1 MIRVLVLNSKGG
13 AGKTTV
19 ATNLA
24 SLLAL
29 RGSVLLADLDPQ
41 RSSSTWAGRRSEH
54 LPKLSVITDA
64 DRDFRDY
71 PPTDF
76 VVFDAPA
83 GLKKGRLED
92 MLGEVEALLVPI
104 GPSSFDMD
112 ASRVFLEQLKEIKRF
127 RKGKVRMGVIANRV
141 NARTKGGQHL
151 QTFLADLQ
159 LPVVATLRDS
169 ELYVRAAQLGAGVAD
184 LRAAET
190 RAELPQWVQILRF
203 VMEGKYGTGA

>member
-41 RSSSTWAGRRSEH
+41 RSSSTWAERRSEQ
-54 LPKLSVITDA
+54 LPKLSIIADA
-64 DRDFRDY
+64 DRDFRGY
-71 PPTDF
+71 PTSDF

-92 MLGEVEALLVPI
+92 MLDEVEVLLVPI

-112 ASRVFLEQLKEIKRF
+112 ASRLFLEKLNEIKRF

-141 NARTKGGQHL
+141 NARTKGGQRL
-151 QTFLADLQ
+151 QLFLSDLQ
-159 LPVVATLRDS
+159 LPVVATLRDNQ
-169 ELYVRAAQLGAGVAD
+169 LYVRAAQLGAGIAD
-184 LRAAET
+184 LRMAET
-190 RAELPQWVQILRF
+190 RAELPQWAQLLRF
-203 VMEGKYGTGA
+203 VTEGKRGTGA

>member
-71 PPTDF
+71 PPRDF

-141 NARTKGGQHL
+141 NVRTRGGQHL
-151 QTFLADLQ
+151 QTFLADLR

>member
-1 MIRVLVLNSKGG
+1 VIRVLVLNSKGG

-41 RSSSTWAGRRSEH
+41 QSSSSWAERRSEH
-54 LPKLSVITDA
+54 LPKLSIIADA

-71 PPTDF
+71 PASDF
-76 VVFDAPA
+76 VIFDAPA

-92 MLGEVEALLVPI
+92 MLDEVEVLLVPI

-112 ASRVFLEQLKEIKRF
+112 ASRLFLEKLDEIKRF
-127 RKGKVRMGVIANRV
+127 RKGKVRMGIIANRV
-141 NARTKGGQHL
+141 NARTKGGQRL
-151 QTFLADLQ
+151 QLFLADLQ

-169 ELYVRAAQLGAGVAD
+169 QLYVRAAQLGAGIAD
-184 LRAAET
+184 LRMAET
-190 RAELPQWVQILRF
+190 RAELPQWAQILRF
-203 VMEGKYGTGA
+203 VTEGKRGTRA

>member
-41 RSSSTWAGRRSEH
+41 RSSSTWAARRSEH

-71 PPTDF
+71 PPRDF

-141 NARTKGGQHL
+141 NVRTKGGQHL
-151 QTFLADLQ
+151 QTFLADLR

-169 ELYVRAAQLGAGVAD
+169 ELYVRAALLGAGVAD

>member
-71 PPTDF
+71 PPRDF

-83 GLKKGRLED
+83 GLKKGRLEN

-141 NARTKGGQHL
+141 NGRTRGGQHL
-151 QTFLADLQ
+151 QTFLADLR

>member
-41 RSSSTWAGRRSEH
+41 LSSTAWAERRSEH
-54 LPKLSVITDA
+54 LPKLSIIADA
-64 DRDFRDY
+64 NRDFRDY
-71 PPTDF
+71 PPSDF

-92 MLGEVEALLVPI
+92 MLDEVEVLLVPI

-112 ASRVFLEQLKEIKRF
+112 ASRLFLEKLNEVKRF

-141 NARTKGGQHL
+141 NARTKGGQRL
-151 QTFLADLQ
+151 QLFLSDLQ
-159 LPVVATLRDS
+159 LPVVATLRDNQ
-169 ELYVRAAQLGAGVAD
+169 LYVRAAQLGAGIAD
-184 LRAAET
+184 LRMAET
-190 RAELPQWVQILRF
+190 RAELPQWAQLLRF
-203 VMEGKYGTGA
+203 VTEGKRGTRA

>member
-1 MIRVLVLNSKGG
+1 VIRVLVLNSKGG

-41 RSSSTWAGRRSEH
+41 RSSSTWAARRSEH

-71 PPTDF
+71 PPRDF

-141 NARTKGGQHL
+141 NVRTKGGQHL
-151 QTFLADLQ
+151 QTFLADLR

-169 ELYVRAAQLGAGVAD
+169 ELYVRAALLGAGVAD

>member
-1 MIRVLVLNSKGG
+1 
-13 AGKTTV
+13 
-19 ATNLA
+19 
-24 SLLAL
+24 
-29 RGSVLLADLDPQ
+29 
-41 RSSSTWAGRRSEH
+41 RSEH

-71 PPTDF
+71 PPRDF

-141 NARTKGGQHL
+141 NARTRGGQHL
-151 QTFLADLQ
+151 QTFLADLR

-169 ELYVRAAQLGAGVAD
+169 ELYVRAALLGAGVAD